1 MGKGKSNLLLFPLFF
16 FPLSK
21 STLIQYLCFIPEI
34 NIKTMIIVISPAK
47 LLHDRCP
54 IHFEKSTEIDF
65 LPEAEKIISV
75 MKKKKPDQL
84 AKLMSISPKLAELNF
99 QRFQAW
105 SPTFTPE
112 NSWQSVLMFNGDVY
126 QGLKAE
132 TFTESEFEIAQQKL
146 RILSGV
152 YGLLKP
158 LDLIQP
164 YRLEMGTNVSV
175 ARKKNLYDFWK
186 TKITAKLN
194 DELSVN
200 NQKILINLASNEYFS
215 AIDTKKLK
223 IRIITPS
230 FKENK
235 NVKYQMVSFFAKR
248 ARGLMSRFI
257 IQNNIS
263 DPEELKA
270 FDWEGYYF
278 NNQLSGENDWVF
290 TR

>member
-1 MGKGKSNLLLFPLFF
+1 
-16 FPLSK
+16 
-21 STLIQYLCFIPEI
+21 
-34 NIKTMIIVISPAK
+34 MIIVISPAK
-47 LLHDRCP
+47 SLYEHSP
-54 IHFEKSTEIDF
+54 ISFEKSTEIDF
-65 LPEAEKIISV
+65 LPEAEKIVSV
-75 MKKKKPDQL
+75 MKKKKSAQL
-84 AKLMSISPKLAELNF
+84 AKLMDISPKLAELNF

-105 SPTFTPE
+105 SLPFTPE
-112 NSWQSVLMFNGDVY
+112 NSWQAILMFNGDVY

-132 TFTESEFEIAQQKL
+132 TFTAAEFEIAQQKL

-152 YGLLKP
+152 YGLLRP
-158 LDLIQP
+158 LDLIQQ

-186 TKITAKLN
+186 IRITTKLN
-194 DELSVN
+194 QELEQN
-200 NQKILINLASNEYFS
+200 DHRILINLASNEYFS
-215 AIDTKKLK
+215 AINTKKLK
-223 IRIITPS
+223 ARIITPS

-235 NVKYQMVSFFAKR
+235 DGKYQMISFFAKR

-263 DPEELKA
+263 DPEEMKA

>member
-1 MGKGKSNLLLFPLFF
+1 
-16 FPLSK
+16 
-21 STLIQYLCFIPEI
+21 
-34 NIKTMIIVISPAK
+34 MIIVISPAK
-47 LLHDRCP
+47 SLYDHCP
-54 IHFEKSTEIDF
+54 IHFEKHTEIDF
-65 LPEAEKIISV
+65 LPESEKIISV
-75 MKKKKPDQL
+75 MKKKKPGQL

-105 SPTFTPE
+105 SPVFTPE
-112 NSWQSVLMFNGDVY
+112 NSWQSALMFNGDVY

-146 RILSGV
+146 RILSGA

-175 ARKKNLYDFWK
+175 ARKKNLYDFWE

-194 DELSVN
+194 DELSLN
-200 NQKILINLASNEYFS
+200 DQKILINLASNEYFS

-223 IRIITPS
+223 ARIITPS

-235 NVKYQMVSFFAKR
+235 NGKYQMVSFFAKR

-257 IQNNIS
+257 IQNNIY
-263 DPEELKA
+263 DPEEIKA

>member
-1 MGKGKSNLLLFPLFF
+1 
-16 FPLSK
+16 
-21 STLIQYLCFIPEI
+21 
-34 NIKTMIIVISPAK
+34 
-47 LLHDRCP
+47 
-54 IHFEKSTEIDF
+54 
-65 LPEAEKIISV
+65 LPEAEEIVSV
-75 MKKKKPDQL
+75 MKKKKSAQL
-84 AKLMSISPKLAELNF
+84 AKLMDISPKLAELNF
-99 QRFQAW
+99 QRFQTWAL
-105 SPTFTPE
+105 PFTPE

-132 TFTESEFEIAQQKL
+132 NFSASDFEIAQQKL

-186 TKITAKLN
+186 AKITTKLN
-194 DELSVN
+194 QELEQTD
-200 NQKILINLASNEYFS
+200 QKLLINLASNEYFS

-223 IRIITPS
+223 ARVITPS
-230 FKENK
+230 FKKNK
-235 NVKYQMVSFFAKR
+235 NGKYQMVSFFAKR

-270 FDWEGYYF
+270 FDSEGYYF
-278 NNQLSGENDWVF
+278 NNQLSGEYDWVF

>member
-1 MGKGKSNLLLFPLFF
+1 
-16 FPLSK
+16 
-21 STLIQYLCFIPEI
+21 
-34 NIKTMIIVISPAK
+34 MIVVISPAK
-47 LLHDRCP
+47 SLYEHCP
-54 IHFEKSTEIDF
+54 IHLERHTEIDF
-65 LPEAEKIISV
+65 LPEAEKIVSV
-75 MKKKKPDQL
+75 MKKKKPAQL
-84 AKLMSISPKLAELNF
+84 AKLMDISPKLAELNF

-105 SPTFTPE
+105 SPLFTPE
-112 NSWQSVLMFNGDVY
+112 NSWQAVLMFNGDVY

-132 TFTESEFEIAQQKL
+132 TFTEAEFNIAQQKL

-158 LDLIQP
+158 LDQIQA
-164 YRLEMGTNVSV
+164 YRLEMGTHVSI

-186 TKITAKLN
+186 VKITTKINQELEKTDRKL
-194 DELSVN
+194 
-200 NQKILINLASNEYFS
+200 LINLASNEYFY
-215 AIDTKKLK
+215 AIDTRKLK
-223 IRIITPS
+223 ARIITPS

-235 NVKYQMVSFFAKR
+235 EGKYQMVSFFAKR

-263 DPEELKA
+263 NPEEMKA
-270 FDWEGYYF
+270 FDTEGYYF

>member
-1 MGKGKSNLLLFPLFF
+1 
-16 FPLSK
+16 
-21 STLIQYLCFIPEI
+21 
-34 NIKTMIIVISPAK
+34 MIVIISPAK
-47 LLHDRCP
+47 SLYSHCP
-54 IHFEKSTEIDF
+54 VSFETHSLADF
-65 LPEAEKIISV
+65 LPEAEKIVSV
-75 MKKKKPDQL
+75 LKKKKPVQL
-84 AKLMSISPKLAELNF
+84 ADLMGISPKLAELNH

-105 SPTFTPE
+105 TIPFTPE
-112 NSWQSVLMFNGDVY
+112 NSWQAVLMFNGDVY

-132 TFTESEFEIAQQKL
+132 TFSASEFETAQKQL

-175 ARKKNLYDFWK
+175 ARKKNLYEFWK
-186 TKITAKLN
+186 SKITTKLN
-194 DELSVN
+194 QDLEESG
-200 NQKILINLASNEYFS
+200 QKILINLASNEYFS

-223 IRIITPS
+223 ARIITPA
-230 FKENK
+230 FKEHK
-235 NVKYQMVSFFAKR
+235 NGQFQIVSFFAKR

-263 DPEELKA
+263 DPDEIKA
-270 FDWEGYYF
+270 FDLEGYYY
-278 NNQLSGENDWVF
+278 NNDLSKGDNWIF

>member
-1 MGKGKSNLLLFPLFF
+1 
-16 FPLSK
+16 
-21 STLIQYLCFIPEI
+21 
-34 NIKTMIIVISPAK
+34 MIIVISPAK
-47 LLHDRCP
+47 SLHDHCP
-54 IHFEKSTEIDF
+54 IHFEKHTEIDF
-65 LPEAEKIISV
+65 FPEAEKIVSV
-75 MKKKKPDQL
+75 MKKKKPAQL
-84 AKLMSISPKLAELNF
+84 AKLMDISPKLAELNF

-105 SPTFTPE
+105 SPAFTPE

-164 YRLEMGTNVSV
+164 YRLEMGTNIAV

-223 IRIITPS
+223 ARIITPS

-235 NVKYQMVSFFAKR
+235 NGKYQMVSFFAKR

-263 DPEELKA
+263 DPEEIKA

-290 TR
+290 AR

>member
-1 MGKGKSNLLLFPLFF
+1 
-16 FPLSK
+16 
-21 STLIQYLCFIPEI
+21 
-34 NIKTMIIVISPAK
+34 MIIVISPAK
-47 LLHDRCP
+47 SLYNHCP
-54 IHFEKSTEIDF
+54 IHIEKFTEIDF
-65 LPEAEKIISV
+65 LPEAEKIVSV

-105 SPTFTPE
+105 SLAFTPE
-112 NSWQSVLMFNGDVY
+112 NSWQAVLMFNGDVY

-164 YRLEMGTNVSV
+164 YRLEMGTNVAV

-223 IRIITPS
+223 ARIITPS

-235 NVKYQMVSFFAKR
+235 NGKYQMVSFFAKR

-263 DPEELKA
+263 DPEEIKA